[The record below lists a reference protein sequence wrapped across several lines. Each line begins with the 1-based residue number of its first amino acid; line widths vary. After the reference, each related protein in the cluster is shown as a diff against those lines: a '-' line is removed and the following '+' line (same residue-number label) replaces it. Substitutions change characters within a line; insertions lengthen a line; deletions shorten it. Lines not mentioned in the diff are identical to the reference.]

1 MTPFK
6 VNPPPPRGRAGE
18 RGKSPK
24 YLSHIYRQ
32 PLLCYPS
39 QPSVTEGHA
48 IVEIGPGRGDF
59 LFHLAEKNPKSLV
72 CGIELMHERFEKLIR
87 RREQNNAQNVWLIQ
101 GDARRVL
108 PEIFPHNVD
117 EIHIH
122 FPDPWPKRK
131 HHKNRLIQIPF
142 LRACVQALKPGGLL
156 YFTTDDASYAEWT
169 ADLVATVAEL
179 ESLYHPVI
187 CTESKDT
194 FPSYF
199 YQKWVKAGR
208 VIQYQKYRRR

>member
-1 MTPFK
+1 MTET
-6 VNPPPPRGRAGE
+6 RD
-18 RGKSPK
+18 
-24 YLSHIYRQ
+24 YLPHVYRE
-32 PLLCYPS
+32 PLLCYPAT
-39 QPSVTEGHA
+39 PFAPADRV

-59 LFHLAEKNPKSLV
+59 LFHLAQHNPKALV
-72 CGIELMHERFEKLIR
+72 CGIELMHERFEKLIVR
-87 RREQNNAQNVWLIQ
+87 HDRLDLQNIWLVQ

-108 PEIFPHNVD
+108 PELFPHNVD

-131 HHKNRLIQIPF
+131 HHKNRLIQMPF
-142 LRACVQALKPGGLL
+142 LCACVQALKPNRVLF
-156 YFTTDDASYAEWT
+156 FTTDDASYAEWT
-169 ADLVATVAEL
+169 ADLIATVPEL
-179 ESLYHPVI
+179 ESVYHPVI
-187 CTESKDT
+187 HTESEDT